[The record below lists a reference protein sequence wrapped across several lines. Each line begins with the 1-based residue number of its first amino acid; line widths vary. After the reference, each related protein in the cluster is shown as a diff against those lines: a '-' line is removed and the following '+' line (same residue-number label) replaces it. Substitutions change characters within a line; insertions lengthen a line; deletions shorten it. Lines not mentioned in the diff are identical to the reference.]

1 MTVLHTCSGQVIA
14 LFAFDI
20 GYEISLSRVQVLIAS
35 TPLQP
40 ISRKKRTPT
49 YLQYSNPPQ
58 VLILG
63 EIAPLETRTGQITA
77 TLFDFGAVS
86 IGYRW
91 PLEETPIEQVPQL
104 SQHLHSL
111 DLEAHAQLQAQ
122 GLIDKLAPA
131 ITRPSLSPLVED
143 YYIFLLE
150 RLEPTLTPQALLEQ
164 YRGNIAQVLR
174 FEDQPLSTAQRE
186 DALQEQISYYEDDL
200 AIVDWNAALIY
211 DRDYNDT
218 VSVLELLNVEL
229 LEARYIDARLDQCID
244 DYEGL
249 VQRRPVLPIPL
260 RTPYQSVINDLAE
273 LRIESAL
280 LAERVDNSLKLI
292 GDLYLA
298 RVHTAAGRRFYL
310 QEWQTS
316 ISRKLDIIEDLYK
329 LLTDRVN
336 TAQGQALELIV
347 ILLILIEIVLAVL
360 REWR

>member
-1 MTVLHTCSGQVIA
+1 MVA
-14 LFAFDI
+14 FFAFDL
-20 GYEISLSRVQVLIAS
+20 GYEISLEGVQALIAS

-63 EIAPLETRTGQITA
+63 EIGPLETRTGQITA

-91 PLEETPIEQVPQL
+91 PLEETPMSKMPVL

-111 DLEAHAQLQAQ
+111 DLEAHAKLQAES
-122 GLIDKLAPA
+122 LIEKLSSA
-131 ITRPSLSPLVED
+131 ITRPHLAPLIED
-143 YYIFLLE
+143 YYIFVLDRIQPSLSSHE
-150 RLEPTLTPQALLEQ
+150 LLEQ
-164 YRGNIAQVLR
+164 YRASIAQVLR
-174 FEDQPLSTAQRE
+174 FEDQPLSTTQRE
-186 DALQEQISYYEDDL
+186 EALQEQVSYYEDDL
-200 AIVDWNAALIY
+200 AIMDWNAALIY
-211 DRDYNDT
+211 DRDYSDT
-218 VSVLELLNVEL
+218 ISVLELLNIEL
-229 LEARYIDARLDQCID
+229 LEARYIDARLDRVID

-249 VQRRPVLPIPL
+249 VKRRPLLPIPL
-260 RTPYQSVINDLAE
+260 RTPYQSVINNLAE

-280 LAERVDNSLKLI
+280 LSERVDNSLKLI

-310 QEWQTS
+310 QDWQTS
-316 ISRKLDIIEDLYK
+316 ISRKLDIIEDLYR

-336 TAQGQALELIV
+336 TAQGQALELVV
-347 ILLILIEIVLAVL
+347 ILLILIEIILAVV
-360 REWR
+360 REWH